1 MSAARGSAVNEYNRN
16 KTEIADRNTRRS
28 PVYTAAVSG
37 NYKDLMRLIKEGESI
52 NARADNNNTPLIAAC
67 ENRRSIICKVL
78 IENGAEV
85 HVTNKLGKT
94 ALHKAVYN
102 GLLPIV
108 KMLLDKGVDLN
119 IQDDVYGN
127 TPLHKACEYD
137 QYEAARLLI
146 SKGCD
151 TNLKNKV
158 CGYMIIYTTN
168 RTYLLHALLIV
179 FGLHF

>member
-1 MSAARGSAVNEYNRN
+1 MAVARAPAVNEYNRN
-16 KTEIADRNTRRS
+16 KSEIADRNARRS
-28 PVYTAAVSG
+28 PIYVASVTG
-37 NYKDLMRLIKEGESI
+37 NFKDLLRLIKEGESI
-52 NARADNNNTPLIAAC
+52 NARGDNNNTPLIAAC
-67 ENRRSIICKVL
+67 ELRRSVICKVL

-108 KMLLDKGVDLN
+108 KMLLDKGVNLN
-119 IQDDVYGN
+119 VQDDVYGN

-146 SKGCD
+146 LKGCD

-158 CGYMIIYTTN
+158 CVYAY
-168 RTYLLHALLIV
+168 
-179 FGLHF
+179 